1 MRSYARQGLDIVPTV
16 HEGAAVRQM
25 EKRGIQTNIGNLN
38 REIRAANR
46 LMKSIRQ
53 LIQNLKG
60 WITELGEKRK
70 ELLAQKGLSTV
81 EDLEAFLESSG
92 KSAADYRNQ
101 MKPKEARSKVIDG
114 ILASRTDCK
123 ECKPVYEKYQKIFFK
138 KTKEK
143 FKQEHPEV
151 ARYEKAAA
159 YLAKHPDDK
168 DSTQKEL
175 QEEQEMLLEE
185 IAALKTPLTEVQEDL
200 KKLRDI
206 RYWVRKATPG
216 TEESKEPPKK
226 QPIKEVFQDKAD
238 EKKAQR
244 TAPAQAKH
252 RQQDMEL

>member
-1 MRSYARQGLDIVPTV
+1 M
-16 HEGAAVRQM
+16 
-25 EKRGIQTNIGNLN
+25 
-38 REIRAANR
+38 
-46 LMKSIRQ
+46 
-53 LIQNLKG
+53 
-60 WITELGEKRK
+60 
-70 ELLAQKGLSTV
+70 
-81 EDLEAFLESSG
+81 EDLEVFLESSG

-143 FKQEHPEV
+143 FKQEHSEV

-159 YLAKHPDDK
+159 HLAKHPDDK

-175 QEEQEMLLEE
+175 QEEQETLLEE

-226 QPIKEVFQDKAD
+226 QPIKEVLQDKAD

-244 TAPAQAKH
+244 TVPAQTKH
-252 RQQDMEL
+252 KQQDMEL

>member
-1 MRSYARQGLDIVPTV
+1 
-16 HEGAAVRQM
+16 
-25 EKRGIQTNIGNLN
+25 
-38 REIRAANR
+38 
-46 LMKSIRQ
+46 
-53 LIQNLKG
+53 
-60 WITELGEKRK
+60 
-70 ELLAQKGLSTV
+70 
-81 EDLEAFLESSG
+81 
-92 KSAADYRNQ
+92 
-101 MKPKEARSKVIDG
+101 MKPKEARSKVIDR
-114 ILASRTDCK
+114 IFASRTDCK

-138 KTKEK
+138 K
-143 FKQEHPEV
+143 EV

-175 QEEQEMLLEE
+175 QQEQETLLEE

-238 EKKAQR
+238 EKKA
-244 TAPAQAKH
+244 
-252 RQQDMEL
+252 